1 MSGRARFQ
9 LKPSPAL
16 AIAILAAHVAAAA
29 AAYVVLPRA
38 AAMPLAMALVALGAA
53 AAWSR
58 ALLRSRSSVRA
69 IEVGAPQPTFEL
81 AGGERLTATVSARRY
96 VTRHVVALPLRGG
109 IRRTLL
115 VTGDMLSAEE
125 FRRLRIW
132 ALWNRLPAAR
142 PAVAP
147 KQLGA

>member
-1 MSGRARFQ
+1 MSGAVRFQ

-16 AIAILAAHVAAAA
+16 AIAIVAGHIAAAA
-29 AAYVVLPRA
+29 AVYMALPRA
-38 AAMPLAMALVALGAA
+38 AGVALALALVALGAA

-69 IEVGAPQPTFEL
+69 IEVGGPQATFEL
-81 AGGERLTATVSARRY
+81 ASGERLSAIVATRRY

-109 IRRTLL
+109 LGRTLL

>member
-1 MSGRARFQ
+1 MSAAVRFQ

-16 AIAILAAHVAAAA
+16 AIAIVAAHAAAA
-29 AAYVVLPRA
+29 AAVYVALPRA
-38 AAMPLAMALVALGAA
+38 AGAALAVALVALGAA

-58 ALLRSRSSVRA
+58 ALLRARSSVCA
-69 IEVGAPQPTFEL
+69 IEIGGAHPTFEL
-81 AGGERLTATVSARRY
+81 ANGERLAAHASARRY
-96 VTRHVVALPLRGG
+96 VTRHVVALPVRGG
-109 IRRTLL
+109 LGRTLL

-142 PAVAP
+142 RGVAP
-147 KQLGA
+147 KQLAA

>member
-1 MSGRARFQ
+1 LSAAVRLE

-16 AIAILAAHVAAAA
+16 AIAIVAAHIAAAA
-29 AAYVVLPRA
+29 AVYVALPRA
-38 AAMPLAMALVALGAA
+38 AGVALALALVALGAA

-69 IEVGAPQPTFEL
+69 IEIGGPQPIFEL
-81 AGGERLTATVSARRY
+81 ASGERLAVLAAARRY

-109 IRRTLL
+109 LGRTLL
-115 VTGDMLSAEE
+115 VTGDMLPAEE

-142 PAVAP
+142 RGVAP
-147 KQLGA
+147 KQLAA

>member
-1 MSGRARFQ
+1 LSGAVRFQ

-16 AIAILAAHVAAAA
+16 EIAIVAGHIAAAA
-29 AAYVVLPRA
+29 AVYMALPRA
-38 AAMPLAMALVALGAA
+38 AGVALALALLALGAA

-69 IEVGAPQPTFEL
+69 IEVGGPQATFEL
-81 AGGERLTATVSARRY
+81 ASGERLSAIVATRRY

-109 IRRTLL
+109 LGRTLL

-147 KQLGA
+147 KQLAL

>member
-1 MSGRARFQ
+1 MSGAVRFQ

-16 AIAILAAHVAAAA
+16 AIAIVAGHIAAAA
-29 AAYVVLPRA
+29 AVYMALPRA
-38 AAMPLAMALVALGAA
+38 AGVALALALVALGAA
-53 AAWSR
+53 TAWSR

-69 IEVGAPQPTFEL
+69 IEVGGPQATFEL
-81 AGGERLTATVSARRY
+81 ASGERLSAIVATRRY

-109 IRRTLL
+109 LGRTLL

-147 KQLGA
+147 KQLAL

>member
-1 MSGRARFQ
+1 MSGAVRFQ

-16 AIAILAAHVAAAA
+16 AIAIVAGHIAAAA
-29 AAYVVLPRA
+29 AVYMALPRA
-38 AAMPLAMALVALGAA
+38 AGVALALALVALGAA

-69 IEVGAPQPTFEL
+69 IEVGGAQATFEL
-81 AGGERLTATVSARRY
+81 ASGERLSAIVATRRY

-109 IRRTLL
+109 LGRTLL